1 MKELEG
7 YRIFVSGSTSGIG
20 KATAI
25 EAARGGANVCVHG
38 RSAERAGLVRDEI
51 LGLGVRAHAFVADL
65 RDRDQGDE
73 LVERA
78 WDVWGGLDAWVH
90 CAGADTLTGAN
101 AKLSFDEK
109 LDLLWE
115 VDVVATIRLCRAV
128 GERMKRAGGG
138 SIVTIGW
145 DQAETGMEGDSG
157 QLFAATKG
165 AVAAFTRSLAKSLA
179 PEVRVNA
186 IAPGWIK
193 TAWGETASPVW
204 QNRVLRETP
213 AARWGKPE
221 DVAHAARFLIGP
233 NAGFVTGQIVR
244 INGGAVM

>member
-1 MKELEG
+1 MSELQS
-7 YRIFVSGSTSGIG
+7 YRTIVTGSTSGIG
-20 KATAI
+20 GATAI
-25 EAARGGANVCVHG
+25 ELARGGANVCVHG
-38 RSAERAGLVRDEI
+38 RSAERANSVKNEI
-51 LGLGVRAHAFVADL
+51 LGLGVRSQSFIADL
-65 RDRDQGDE
+65 KSRDQGDE

-78 WDVWGGLDAWVH
+78 WEVWGGLDAWVH

-157 QLFAATKG
+157 QLFAAVKG
-165 AVAAFTRSLAKSLA
+165 AVMAFTRSLAKSLA

-193 TAWGETASPVW
+193 TAWGETASSIW
-204 QNRVLRETP
+204 HDRVLRETP
-213 AARWGKPE
+213 AARWGNPE
-221 DVAHAARFLIGP
+221 DIAKAARFLIGP
-233 NAGFVTGQIVR
+233 NARFVTGQIVR

>member
-1 MKELEG
+1 MSELQS
-7 YRIFVSGSTSGIG
+7 YRTIVLGSTSGIG
-20 KATAI
+20 RATAI
-25 EAARGGANVCVHG
+25 ELARGGANVCVHG
-38 RSAERAGLVRDEI
+38 RSAERASALKDEI
-51 LGLGVRAHAFVADL
+51 LGLGVRSQAFVADL
-65 RDRDQGDE
+65 KSRDQGDK

-78 WDVWGGLDAWVH
+78 WDEFGGLDAWVH

-101 AKLSFDEK
+101 ARLSFDEK

-115 VDVVATIRLCRAV
+115 VDVVATMRLCRAV

-145 DQAETGMEGDSG
+145 DQADTGMEGDSG
-157 QLFAATKG
+157 QLFAAVKG
-165 AVAAFTRSLAKSLA
+165 AVMAFTRSLAKSLA

-193 TAWGETASPVW
+193 TAWGETASAVW
-204 QNRVLRETP
+204 HDRVLRETP
-213 AARWGKPE
+213 AARWGNPE
-221 DVAHAARFLIGP
+221 DVARAARFLIGP